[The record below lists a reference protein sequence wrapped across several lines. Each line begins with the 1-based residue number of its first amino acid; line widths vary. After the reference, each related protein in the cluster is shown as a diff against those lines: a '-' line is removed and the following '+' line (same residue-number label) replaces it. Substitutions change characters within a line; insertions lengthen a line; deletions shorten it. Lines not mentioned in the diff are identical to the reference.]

1 MSLLVRFYRTEQTA
15 NAPTWGLFLISRN
28 SNQSIFT
35 EERKDDL
42 LRTHHCLEEGVER
55 EDSHFNSGHKEDILS
70 ACVNLWRY
78 SSHKEK
84 NKFTKP
90 TTTILK
96 KYVRGHLA

>member
-55 EDSHFNSGHKEDILS
+55 EDSHFNSGHKEDIFICL
-70 ACVNLWRY
+70 C
-78 SSHKEK
+78 
-84 NKFTKP
+84 KFVA
-90 TTTILK
+90 IFESQ
-96 KYVRGHLA
+96 REE